1 MLFTLICSASHCSSP
16 TWNRKNRSQLPLEGG
31 SVCFWRTLASTPIF
45 SKHTLGGASTT
56 AAANSNVPLSEILKM
71 TDWSSPTFQ
80 TFTTSP
86 FTFAHAVLHRV
97 FTVSSSNFLCQLE
110 ILTNNLLSL
119 TFWTLDKHCV
129 IDVFLP
135 FFLSSIVTV
144 ARL

>member
-1 MLFTLICSASHCSSP
+1 
-16 TWNRKNRSQLPLEGG
+16 
-31 SVCFWRTLASTPIF
+31 
-45 SKHTLGGASTT
+45 
-56 AAANSNVPLSEILKM
+56 M